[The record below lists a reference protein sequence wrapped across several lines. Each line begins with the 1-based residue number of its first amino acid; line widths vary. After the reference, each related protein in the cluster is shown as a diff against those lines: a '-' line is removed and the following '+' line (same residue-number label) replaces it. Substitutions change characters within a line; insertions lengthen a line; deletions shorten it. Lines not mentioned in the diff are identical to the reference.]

1 MKERRGSRDMGQ
13 GPWKGRGKEDAQA
26 DRKVETR
33 EMKVPKRRGETA
45 VVKGR
50 QREQGKDEKRKTKME
65 DEGSGVRR
73 GWGKV
78 GRMEREINSGLH
90 GHPLVS
96 TPTLTPSRPKKG
108 ETCRPWGSH
117 IPL

>member
-1 MKERRGSRDMGQ
+1 M
-13 GPWKGRGKEDAQA
+13 
-26 DRKVETR
+26 
-33 EMKVPKRRGETA
+33 
-45 VVKGR
+45 VKGR

-65 DEGSGVRR
+65 EEGSGVRR

>member
-65 DEGSGVRR
+65 EEGSGVRW